1 MLDTVTKF
9 IRALR
14 IPTTEE
20 LESRYLNEASSR
32 YDLEQR
38 EREVELE
45 FGLVRLGDDRLA
57 QTRDFGNRVQRR
69 GFGVGRAGGDAQIDN
84 LTLGGDGRTC

>member
-38 EREVELE
+38 EREVESGR
-45 FGLVRLGDDRLA
+45 FRRRTLA
-57 QTRDFGNRVQRR
+57 VY
-69 GFGVGRAGGDAQIDN
+69 
-84 LTLGGDGRTC
+84 